1 MLRFKNNNTFICAFL
16 TACYTGMRTGEVFA
30 LTWDDID
37 LENKIIKINKTVYS
51 KIKDD
56 KGRWFLGTTKTNY
69 SYREVFICDTLYK
82 VLSNYKEKQK
92 LLKKKYGRKY
102 KKYELEPIK
111 NKYGKINEYKI
122 VENKHKNLNSVEMV
136 FTKNNGLYV
145 GTDIIRYPFK
155 IIHNELGI
163 KKCRFYDLR
172 GSYATQILRKGA
184 EIRDV
189 ADILGHSRIETTE
202 NYYISSTEKSR
213 RETNDMLGDIIKS
226 DVINEIMNF
235 EKFI

>member
-1 MLRFKNNNTFICAFL
+1 
-16 TACYTGMRTGEVFA
+16 MRTGEVFA

-37 LENKIIKINKTVYS
+37 FENKIIKINKTVYA

-56 KGRWFLGTTKTNY
+56 KGRWYLGTTKTKG
-69 SYREVFICDTLYK
+69 SCREVFICDTLYK
-82 VLSNYKEKQK
+82 VLSKYKEKQE

-111 NKYGKINEYKI
+111 NKYGKISEYKV
-122 VENKHKNLNSVEMV
+122 VEINHKNSRSVEMV

-145 GTDIIRYPFK
+145 GTDIIKYPFI
-155 IIHNELGI
+155 IIHSELGI
-163 KKCRFYDLR
+163 KNCRFYDLR

-202 NYYISSTEKSR
+202 NYYIFSTEESR
-213 RETNDMLGDIIKS
+213 KEANDVLEKIIRS
-226 DVINEIMNF
+226 NVIDNVINYNI
-235 EKFI
+235 

>member
-102 KKYELEPIK
+102 NKYELEPIK

-122 VENKHKNLNSVEMV
+122 VENKHKNLKSVEMV

-145 GTDIIRYPFK
+145 GTDIIKYPFK

-163 KKCRFYDLR
+163 KNCRFYDLR

-202 NYYISSTEKSR
+202 NYYIASSEKTR
-213 RETNDMLGDIIKS
+213 KEANNILEKIIQA
-226 DVINEIMNF
+226 DVIYEVIDY
-235 EKFI
+235 

>member
-1 MLRFKNNNTFICAFL
+1 MFICAFL

-30 LTWDDID
+30 LTWNDID

-51 KIKDD
+51 KIKDNE
-56 KGRWFLGTTKTNY
+56 GRWFLGTTKTKG
-69 SYREVFICDTLYK
+69 SCREVFICDTLYK
-82 VLSNYKEKQK
+82 ILSNYKEKQK

-102 KKYELEPIK
+102 KKYELKPIK
-111 NKYGKINEYKI
+111 NRYGKINEYKVI
-122 VENKHKNLNSVEMV
+122 ESKYKNLNSVEMV

-145 GTDIIRYPFK
+145 GSDIIKYPSN
-155 IIHNELGI
+155 IIHNELGV
-163 KKCRFYDLR
+163 KNCRFYDLR

-202 NYYISSTEKSR
+202 NYYIASSDKTRKSANDLLEKV
-213 RETNDMLGDIIKS
+213 IQA
-226 DVINEIMNF
+226 DVIYEVINY
-235 EKFI
+235 

>member
-1 MLRFKNNNTFICAFL
+1 
-16 TACYTGMRTGEVFA
+16 MRTGEVFA
-30 LTWDDID
+30 LTWNDID

-56 KGRWFLGTTKTNY
+56 KGRWFLGTTKTKG
-69 SYREVFICDTLYK
+69 SCREVFICDTLYK
-82 VLSNYKEKQK
+82 ILSNYKEKQN

-111 NKYGKINEYKI
+111 NKYGKINEYKVI
-122 VENKHKNLNSVEMV
+122 ESKYKNLNSVEMV
-136 FTKNNGLYV
+136 FTKNNGLYL
-145 GTDIIRYPFK
+145 GTDIIKYPFK

-163 KKCRFYDLR
+163 KNCRFYDLR
-172 GSYATQILRKGA
+172 GSYATKILLNGA

-202 NYYISSTEKSR
+202 NYYISSSERTRKEANNILEKIMQ
-213 RETNDMLGDIIKS
+213 T
-226 DVINEIMNF
+226 DVINEIINY
-235 EKFI
+235 

>member
-1 MLRFKNNNTFICAFL
+1 I
-16 TACYTGMRTGEVFA
+16 
-30 LTWDDID
+30 
-37 LENKIIKINKTVYS
+37 
-51 KIKDD
+51 
-56 KGRWFLGTTKTNY
+56 
-69 SYREVFICDTLYK
+69 
-82 VLSNYKEKQK
+82 LSNYKEKQK

-111 NKYGKINEYKI
+111 NKYGKTNEYKI
-122 VENKHKNLNSVEMV
+122 VENKYKNLKSVEMV

-145 GTDIIRYPFK
+145 GTDIIKYPFR

-163 KKCRFYDLR
+163 KNCRFYDLR

-202 NYYISSTEKSR
+202 NYYIASSEKTRKEANNIFEKVVQS
-213 RETNDMLGDIIKS
+213 DI
-226 DVINEIMNF
+226 INEITKNYIKHF
-235 EKFI
+235 T